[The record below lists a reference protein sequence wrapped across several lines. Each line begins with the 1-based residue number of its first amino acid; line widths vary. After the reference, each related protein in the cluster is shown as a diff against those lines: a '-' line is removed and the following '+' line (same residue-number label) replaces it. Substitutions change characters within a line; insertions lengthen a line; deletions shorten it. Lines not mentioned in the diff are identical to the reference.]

1 MAPAELAFAL
11 LAAMTIGGGAMV
23 AFSRRITYAAFSL
36 LFTFLGVAGL
46 YVLLAA
52 DFLAIAQVIIYV
64 GGILV
69 LLLFGVMLTQ
79 RIFDIQL
86 KVQRI
91 QPVVGGLAAL
101 AVLGLLLAVF
111 FTTDWPAAPLR
122 EPVPTTARLGEEF
135 MKRYVFPFEFVSM
148 ILLVA
153 LIGAALLARRED
165 AGAPSRKPVSPGGET
180 PSGSPAREATVMG
193 QGDEA

>member
-1 MAPAELAFAL
+1 MAPTEIAFAI
-11 LAAMTIGGGAMV
+11 LAVMAVGGGAMV
-23 AFSRRITYAAFSL
+23 AFSRRIVYAAFSL

-69 LLLFGVMLTQ
+69 LLLFGVMLTH
-79 RIFDIQL
+79 RIYDVQL

-91 QPVVGGLAAL
+91 QPILGGLAAL
-101 AVLGLLLAVF
+101 VVLGVLLVVV
-111 FTTDWPAAPLR
+111 FTTDWPVVEPRA
-122 EPVPTTARLGEEF
+122 PVPTTARIGDEF
-135 MKRYVFPFEFVSM
+135 MRQYVFPFEFVSL

-153 LIGAALLARRED
+153 LIGAALIARREE
-165 AGAPSRKPVSPGGET
+165 AGASSLEGVSPGGET
-180 PSGSPAREATVMG
+180 PKREPTVNLH
-193 QGDEA
+193 EEP